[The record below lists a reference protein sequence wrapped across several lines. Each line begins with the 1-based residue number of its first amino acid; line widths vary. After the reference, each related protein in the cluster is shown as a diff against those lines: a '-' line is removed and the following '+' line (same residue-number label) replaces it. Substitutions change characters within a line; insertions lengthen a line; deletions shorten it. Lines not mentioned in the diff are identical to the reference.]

1 MKQPMRRGSSKS
13 NSRKAASAM
22 IAKIPLCLALYIAR
36 VFNPAQDGVSQ

>member
-22 IAKIPLCLALYIAR
+22 IAKIPFALSSYIAHS
-36 VFNPAQDGVSQ
+36 FKPEGL